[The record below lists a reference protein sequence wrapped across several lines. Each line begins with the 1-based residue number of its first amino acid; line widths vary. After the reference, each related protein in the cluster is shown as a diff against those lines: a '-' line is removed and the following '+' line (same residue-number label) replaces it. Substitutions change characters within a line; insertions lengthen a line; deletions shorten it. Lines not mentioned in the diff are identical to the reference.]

1 MTEYMKEM
9 GIHVRY
15 LHSDIDTLE
24 RLEIIRDLR
33 MNVFDVLVGIN
44 LLREGLEIPEVA
56 LVAILDADKEGFLRS
71 ETSLVQT
78 IGRAARNSEG
88 RVIMY
93 ADVITESMD
102 RAIKE
107 TNRRREIQKKVFDII
122 QATKAVDEKPK
133 KGLDMDYESMDIKAL
148 RKEAAK
154 IEKDMKKAA
163 ADLQFEKAAELRDK
177 LLEIRKYMNGE

>member
-1 MTEYMKEM
+1 M
-9 GIHVRY
+9 
-15 LHSDIDTLE
+15 
-24 RLEIIRDLR
+24 
-33 MNVFDVLVGIN
+33 
-44 LLREGLEIPEVA
+44 
-56 LVAILDADKEGFLRS
+56 
-71 ETSLVQT
+71 QT

-107 TNRRREIQKKVFDII
+107 TNRRREIQMKYNYEHGITPQTIQKKVFDII